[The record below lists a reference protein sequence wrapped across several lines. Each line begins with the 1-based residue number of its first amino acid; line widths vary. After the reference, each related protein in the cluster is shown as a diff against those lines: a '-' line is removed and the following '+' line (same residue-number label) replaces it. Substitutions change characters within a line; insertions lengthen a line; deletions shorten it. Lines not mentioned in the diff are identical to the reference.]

1 MQNKLH
7 TLQSKQLLV
16 LKNKWLLKP
25 QDLIWQIKV
34 IRITFNTNTV
44 IQFFLDGGVG
54 GGWGGGEA
62 KLCIK
67 YLLYG
72 AITFLPLFWSPT
84 VVLPLFFRVCVF
96 IPPPLL
102 LKTKQSITPNLDGQ
116 FKWSTKRH
124 LYPRLLLHICPFSIT
139 RVLLYFDRR
148 ALLWIFS

>member
-44 IQFFLDGGVG
+44 IQFFLGGGVG
-54 GGWGGGEA
+54 GGWGGGRQNYA
-62 KLCIK
+62 LNIYCMG
-67 YLLYG
+67 LLRSYPCFG
-72 AITFLPLFWSPT
+72 VQLWFCPCFLGFAFSS
-84 VVLPLFFRVCVF
+84 
-96 IPPPLL
+96 PPPLL